1 MAFLNNHSDGK
12 KMVDKVFKAAVKARE
27 AKEKYGDDSVV
38 DATLGT
44 LFDED
49 GVFVAY
55 DSVWNPYDKLDKIE
69 KGRYARSIQGNPL
82 YRDAVYK
89 WLFGEVEMPAEIIV
103 SPGGAG
109 AVSVTMHN
117 VLNPGETLIKPSQGW
132 GPYKTMANEF
142 ELNLTSYNLFKDGGF
157 DIADFKATL
166 TRVMDEQGKVLAI
179 INDPCHNPT
188 GYTMSPLEWD
198 QVLKFVNELSNRG
211 PVVIIN
217 DIAYV
222 DYSVNPTWKDHFIKY
237 KTLNSN
243 VMVVIAFSL
252 SKTFT
257 AYGAR
262 VGASVVITSNKEE
275 LQKYKDASIYS
286 ARSIWSTCNNSVMEL
301 FAMINNDE
309 TLYTN
314 FINEK
319 QYYIELLKERSKIF
333 IEECDHE
340 NIDLYPFKEGFFA
353 TLKVQ
358 DDKEKEAL
366 NLRLQ
371 ESNIFTVEV
380 DGGLRIAL
388 CSVPKKKL
396 RGLAKK
402 IKACM

>member
-1 MAFLNNHSDGK
+1 MSFLNNHSDGK
-12 KMVDKVFKAAVKARE
+12 KMVDKVFKAAIKAKE
-27 AKEKYGDDSVV
+27 AKDKFGDDEVV

-49 GVFVAY
+49 GIFVAY
-55 DSVWNPYDKLDKIE
+55 DSVWGPYDQLDKVE

-89 WLFGEVEMPAEIIV
+89 WLFGENEMPAEIIV

-109 AVSVTMHN
+109 AVSATMHN
-117 VLNPGETLIKPSQGW
+117 VLNPGDTVIKPSQGW

-142 ELNLTSYNLFKDGGF
+142 ELKLDSYNLFKDGAF
-157 DIADFKATL
+157 DIADFKDTL
-166 TRVMDEQGKVLAI
+166 TKYMNIQGKVLAI

-188 GYTMSPLEWD
+188 GYTMSSDEWD
-198 QVLKFVNELSNRG
+198 QVLDFLNELSKQG

-222 DYSVNPTWKDHFIKY
+222 DYSTDPSWKDHFLKY
-237 KTLNSN
+237 RNLAEN
-243 VMVVIAFSL
+243 VMIVITFSL

-262 VGASVVITSNKEE
+262 VGASVVVSSNKEE
-275 LQKYKDASIYS
+275 LAKYKDAAIYS

-301 FAMINNDE
+301 FAKITTDE

-314 FINEK
+314 YINEK
-319 QYYIELLKERSKIF
+319 QYYIELLKERSRIF
-333 IEECDHE
+333 INECASEEIE
-340 NIDLYPFKEGFFA
+340 LYPFKEGFFA
-353 TLKVQ
+353 TLKVV
-358 DDKEKEAL
+358 DDNEKEAL

-371 ESNIFTVEV
+371 KSNIFTVEV
-380 DGGLRIAL
+380 DGGLRVAL
-388 CSVPKKKL
+388 CSVPKRKL
-396 RGLAKK
+396 RGLARK
-402 IKACM
+402 IKKCM

>member
-27 AKEKYGDDSVV
+27 AKERFGDDAVV

-44 LFDED
+44 LFGED

-55 DSVWNPYDKLDKIE
+55 DSVWGPYDQLDKIE

-82 YRDAVYK
+82 YREAVYK
-89 WLFGEVEMPAEIIV
+89 WLFGDHEMPAEIIV

-109 AVSVTMHN
+109 AVSATMHN
-117 VLNPGETLIKPSQGW
+117 VLNPGDTVIKPLQGW

-142 ELNLTSYNLFKDGGF
+142 ELKLDSYNLFKDDCF
-157 DIADFKATL
+157 DIDDFKATL
-166 TRVMDEQGKVLAI
+166 SRSMKKQGKVLAI
-179 INDPCHNPT
+179 INDPCHNPP
-188 GYTMSPLEWD
+188 GYTMTGEEWD
-198 QVLKFVNELSNRG
+198 QVLAFLNELSKQG

-222 DYSVNPTWKDHFIKY
+222 DYSTNPSWKDHFLKY
-237 KTLNSN
+237 RDLAEN
-243 VMVVIAFSL
+243 VMIVITFSL

-262 VGASVVITSNKEE
+262 VGASVVVTNNKEE
-275 LQKYKDASIYS
+275 LRKYKDASIYS

-301 FAMINNDE
+301 FAKITSDE

-314 FINEK
+314 YNNEK
-319 QYYIELLKERSKIF
+319 QSYIELLKERAHIF
-333 IEECDHE
+333 IEECKYE
-340 NIDLYPFKEGFFA
+340 GVELYPFKEGFFA
-353 TLKVQ
+353 TIKVI
-358 DDKEKEAL
+358 DDAEKEAL

-371 ESNIFTVEV
+371 KSNIFTVEV
-380 DGGLRIAL
+380 DGGLRVAL
-388 CSVPKKKL
+388 CSVPKRKI

-402 IKACM
+402 IKNCM